1 MELSV
6 VYVERSNSIKN
17 AKLKIIQYLIE
28 QGVFPDSIQISNQ
41 EFNFKC
47 DPEKVSDS
55 NSWCSELNQ
64 KFNGQIDFLSKF
76 PDMM

>member
-17 AKLKIIQYLIE
+17 AKLKIVQYLIE
-28 QGVFPDSIQISNQ
+28 QGVFPESIQISNQ

-47 DPEKVSDS
+47 DPEKISDS
-55 NSWCSELNQ
+55 NGWCNELNR

-76 PDMM
+76 PDMI